1 MRASAARARAANAA
15 RARAGGELR
24 SVETVVDLD
33 VQELADDE
41 LEAFGPIMDT
51 PGTSPE
57 EEGA

>member
-1 MRASAARARAANAA
+1 MRASAA